1 MNKTTATVILACV
14 VIVCL
19 CVSVLVYKWIDSNE
33 NFLSNLNWYKYNSGD
48 SNALNGGLKLV
59 NDDY

>member
-19 CVSVLVYKWIDSNE
+19 CVGVLVYKWLDGNE
-33 NFLSNLNWYKYNSGD
+33 NFLSNLNWYEYSTKQ
-48 SNALNGGLKLV
+48 SNGLKDGVKLINTEV
-59 NDDY
+59 